1 MIELGQSLFADS
13 LYIGERNKLK
23 KWPGSYKYFPDL
35 ERSIDGLL
43 IRPIRRTDSEEI
55 RNWRNNQMKVLRQK
69 ELLTQQEQGLY
80 FDEVVKGSLTAKR
93 PDQILLG
100 MEDQNNLVAYG
111 GLVHISWEDQRAEL
125 SFLTN
130 GFLDDDLYER
140 YFAEFINYVVSVGK
154 NNLGL
159 HKIFTETYAFRRHH
173 ISVLEKNGMKKEG
186 ELADHIR
193 LADSFYNSILHG
205 VILD

>member
-1 MIELGQSLFADS
+1 MEFDQSLFADS

-23 KWPGSYKYFPDL
+23 KWPESYKYFPDL

-69 ELLTQQEQGLY
+69 ELLTQREQGLY

-130 GFLDDDLYER
+130 GLLNDELYER
-140 YFAEFINYVVSVGK
+140 YFAIFINYVVSIAK
-154 NNLGL
+154 NDFGL
-159 HKIFTETYAFRRHH
+159 HKIITETYAFRRHH
-173 ISVLEKNGMKKEG
+173 ISILEKNGLKTEG
-186 ELADHIR
+186 KLADHIR
-193 LADSFYNSILHG
+193 MADSFYDSILHG

>member
-1 MIELGQSLFADS
+1 MELDQSLFADS
-13 LYIGERNKLK
+13 LYIRERNKLK
-23 KWPGSYKYFPDL
+23 KWPQSYKYFPDL

-69 ELLTQQEQGLY
+69 ELLTQREQGLY

-100 MEDQNNLVAYG
+100 IEDQNNLVAYG
-111 GLVHISWEDQRAEL
+111 GLVHISWEDRRAEL

-130 GFLDDDLYER
+130 GLLNDELYER
-140 YFAEFINYVVSVGK
+140 YFAMFINYVVSIAK
-154 NNLGL
+154 NDFGL

-173 ISVLEKNGMKKEG
+173 ISILEKNGLKTEG
-186 ELADHIR
+186 KLADHIR
-193 LADSFYNSILHG
+193 MADGFYDSILHG

>member
-1 MIELGQSLFADS
+1 
-13 LYIGERNKLK
+13 
-23 KWPGSYKYFPDL
+23 
-35 ERSIDGLL
+35 
-43 IRPIRRTDSEEI
+43 
-55 RNWRNNQMKVLRQK
+55 MKVLRQK
-69 ELLTQQEQGLY
+69 ELLTQREQGLY

-130 GFLDDDLYER
+130 GLLNDELYER
-140 YFAEFINYVVSVGK
+140 YFAIFINYVVSIANK
-154 NNLGL
+154 DFGL

-173 ISVLEKNGMKKEG
+173 ISILEKNGLKTEG
-186 ELADHIR
+186 KLADHIR
-193 LADSFYNSILHG
+193 MADSFYDSILHG

>member
-1 MIELGQSLFADS
+1 MELDQSLFADS
-13 LYIGERNKLK
+13 LYTRERNKLK
-23 KWPGSYKYFPDL
+23 KWPQSYKYFPDL

-69 ELLTQQEQGLY
+69 ELLTQREQGLY

-130 GFLDDDLYER
+130 GLLNDELYER
-140 YFAEFINYVVSVGK
+140 YFAIFINYVVSIAK
-154 NNLGL
+154 NDFGL

-173 ISVLEKNGMKKEG
+173 ISILEKNGLKTEG
-186 ELADHIR
+186 KLADHIR
-193 LADSFYNSILHG
+193 MADSFYDSILHG